1 MIPIPSALQGLD
13 GPRPKQSGLGSGN
26 GHRTIFGFGRRSSR
40 NMLVAL
46 LPLVAAGPASAF
58 VWATDSAAD
67 QGMCVSA
74 TIPGL
79 CKQKLDALKVSQT
92 GDIIIIRNDK
102 IIFEWYAPGAGPA
115 GSGHGRNTSV
125 MGTWSSVTKSLI
137 GATSMAYAYDH
148 CGLRACLKLSS

>member
-58 VWATDSAAD
+58 EWATDSAAD

-92 GDIIIIRNDK
+92 GDIIII
-102 IIFEWYAPGAGPA
+102 PA
-115 GSGHGRNTSV
+115 GTPHG
-125 MGTWSSVTKSLI
+125 WSDI
-137 GATSMAYAYDH
+137 PDH
-148 CGLRACLKLSS
+148 VDYLSFRPSQRVLTAGYVHPSIKK